1 MVARLSSTPW
11 ARATSPAVSAPITM
25 SVSPV
30 TVGASF
36 VVAAPSVFNV
46 DALSSVIS
54 DPAWRVVKAYYQALR
69 RYGQFLPNGD
79 TDTSVYGGGG
89 QKLCVEE
96 FSAGLWPGLSQLSP
110 KCRSVLFLNLKSA
123 PNSILRNTI
132 KSSIG
137 TLQTTSQKKDAA
149 AQALYGLIQVVK
161 AETNVPEKDYT
172 WRLWDAFQSALGFV
186 PSPWDPSMI
195 PVAPSPVR
203 LTISQGQT
211 SGGVVQ
217 GGGVISTQDIP
228 AGGAASSSGG
238 WVVTGEE
245 SGSVVTGE
253 ESGSTYDPQCQP
265 PSVLIDGQ
273 CVEISTQDFDF
284 STDASRQ
291 ALVEALADQE
301 ERLRSQ
307 ESPGLSNNAK
317 IGIGLGVAAVAGLV
331 LYKVA
336 KGNK

>member
-1 MVARLSSTPW
+1 MVTRLSSTPW

-25 SVSPV
+25 SVSPA
-30 TVGASF
+30 TVGASL
-36 VVAAPSVFNV
+36 VVAAPSVFNIN
-46 DALSSVIS
+46 ALSSVIS
-54 DPAWRVVKAYYQALR
+54 DPAWRVVKAYDEALR

-79 TDTSVYGGGG
+79 ADTSVYAGGG
-89 QKLCVEE
+89 QKLCVDE
-96 FSAGLWPGLSQLSP
+96 FNAGLWPAGLSELGP
-110 KCRSVLFLNLKSA
+110 KCRSILFLNLKSA

-203 LTISQGQT
+203 LTTSQGLT

-228 AGGAASSSGG
+228 AGGAASSSGSM
-238 WVVTGEE
+238 VVTEE
-245 SGSVVTGE
+245 E
-253 ESGSTYDPQCQP
+253 PLRIDPNDPQCQP

-273 CVEISTQDFDF
+273 CVEFGTQDV
-284 STDASRQ
+284 SITTD
-291 ALVEALADQE
+291 E
-301 ERLRSQ
+301 EELLSQ
-307 ESPGLSNNAK
+307 GSPGLSNNAK